1 MNSEGGQE
9 TMETKDKELTDAANA
24 EDKKPKPKKRKS
36 KQKLSPRNGQETQ
49 SAEYIEKFDDIKN
62 MSNNVKSEDK
72 EVNHNEEK
80 AKTPRHKSKPQ
91 NTVKDV
97 YGADVENIEKE
108 IKDENKQRQRRK
120 LQRKLSS
127 KKRSKFD
134 NEDRLEELKDIY
146 KKQERIAQPNQ
157 DKIDDTVQPCEQ
169 DKHTKQDKDTKD
181 NSDQDSKSKYSEQS
195 GERRKKSAR
204 ARTAKRRSQRHHVSV
219 DSLTSEEPETDR
231 LKYNAKECEDTL
243 SKDNE
248 TTQDDL
254 EPELAGLI
262 DDQDDTPGYKAY
274 QDRENKVVHADT
286 KDNTSSD
293 ELTRDY
299 IVNHAKTPL
308 IPETPG
314 PVPYLSP
321 HTSKQSIIFQK
332 GRRQVSH
339 SSVMRDLRPGNGK
352 LHSS

>member
-1 MNSEGGQE
+1 M
-9 TMETKDKELTDAANA
+9 METKDKELSDATNA
-24 EDKKPKPKKRKS
+24 EEKKPKPKKRKS
-36 KQKLSPRNGQETQ
+36 KQKLSPRNGQETR

-62 MSNNVKSEDK
+62 MPNNAKSEDK
-72 EVNHNEEK
+72 ETKHNEEK
-80 AKTPRHKSKPQ
+80 VKTPRHKSKPQ
-91 NTVKDV
+91 NTSTVKDV

-108 IKDENKQRQRRK
+108 IKDDNKQRQRRK

-146 KKQERIAQPNQ
+146 KKQEKLTQSNHDRIEDVVKSQ
-157 DKIDDTVQPCEQ
+157 
-169 DKHTKQDKDTKD
+169 QDKDATQDKD
-181 NSDQDSKSKYSEQS
+181 KGISEQDDKSKSSEHA

-204 ARTAKRRSQRHHVSV
+204 ARTAKRRSQKHHVSV

-231 LKYNAKECEDTL
+231 MKHNTKECEDTL

-262 DDQDDTPGYKAY
+262 DDPYDTPGYKAY
-274 QDRENKVVHADT
+274 QDAENRTIHADT

-293 ELTRDY
+293 ELTWDY

-321 HTSKQSIIFQK
+321 HTSKQSITFQK
-332 GRRQVSH
+332 GKRQVSY
-339 SSVMRDLRPGNGK
+339 SSVFYVCLGWAFVG
-352 LHSS
+352 SSSEF